1 MADSLLIDYNWR
13 MGTALANSL
22 RIQVFANYDAM
33 SRRAA
38 DLVCGELKQRP
49 NLLLCVSAGGTP
61 TRAYELLAA
70 RCVSEPGLFRQ
81 LRVLQIDEWGG
92 LRPGDP
98 ATCEADLRT
107 KVVQPLGIG
116 RNRYKGFRTAATAPA
131 AECARVARWLA
142 ANGPIDVCILGLG
155 SNGHVAMNEP
165 AEALV
170 PHAHVAA
177 LAESSRNHAMLE
189 HLAKKPRYGFTL
201 GMADILCSRKILL
214 LVNGKRKRPALR
226 LLMHPRVTSRFPASF
241 VWLHRDATV
250 LCDRQAAGSI
260 TVRR

>member
-1 MADSLLIDYNWR
+1 ML
-13 MGTALANSL
+13 TPE
-22 RIQVFANYDAM
+22 VFADHETM

-38 DLVCGELKQRP
+38 EWLAERLCAKP
-49 NLLLCVSAGGTP
+49 ASLLCLASGGTP
-61 TRAYELLAA
+61 TRTYKLLAQQPPA
-70 RCVSEPGLFRQ
+70 
-81 LRVLQIDEWGG
+81 LRRGRLLKLDEWGG
-92 LRPGDP
+92 LSTDDP

-250 LCDRQAAGSI
+250 LCDRQAAGTI